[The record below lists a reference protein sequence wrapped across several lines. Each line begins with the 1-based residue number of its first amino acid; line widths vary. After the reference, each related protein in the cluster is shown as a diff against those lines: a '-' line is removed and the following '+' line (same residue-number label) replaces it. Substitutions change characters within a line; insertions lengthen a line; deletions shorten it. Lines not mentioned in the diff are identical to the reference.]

1 MSESQATILHVDDNE
16 TNRYVVTRI
25 LQNAGFTVVEA
36 ATGVEGLAEIGRH
49 GPDLVVLDVN
59 LPDFNGFEICRQI
72 KSNPET
78 AMIPVLHLSATFV
91 QSQHKAE
98 GLESGADGYLA
109 QPVEPIELIATIR
122 SLLRIRRAE
131 EAFRVSAQE
140 WKTTFDAIED
150 SVCLVDREGKI
161 LRCNR
166 STSELFGKP
175 SYEILGRLAHE
186 LMNAKL
192 GIGDGSCFY
201 RARET
206 RQRQVVELQGKG
218 RWFAKTIDPVLDKS
232 GTFTGAAF
240 ILSDITDRKQAE
252 LALIQSEERLKLT
265 IDSARIGTFNWD
277 ILTQQIVWNDYHRI
291 ILGYPADMPASYAA
305 WEQRVAVEDLQ
316 RVTTAVQIARDTQ
329 TDYACEYR
337 IVWEDG
343 SIHWLEAFGRFY
355 YNDNGQA
362 LRMAGV
368 INEITDRKQAELAL
382 QESEYKLNTGIQVAG
397 VALAQFDYTS
407 NLVTL
412 SPIAAAMY
420 GFATNELEVSRDR
433 IHNTFHPDEYA
444 ELMEI
449 IAQVLDP
456 TGKGWF
462 ERDHRVVW
470 SSGEVRWLSV
480 RKQVFFDRSGAVH
493 RPSHAILAAI
503 DITDRKQTEEDL
515 RQTQAI
521 AQRQLMEIKAIYQ
534 TAPIGLAVLD
544 TDLRYQRLNQRL
556 AEING
561 ISIEDHI
568 GRTVREIVPALADAN
583 EPLLRQVLETGEP
596 LLNMEI
602 SGETKAQPGVCRTW
616 IENCYLLKDADGQG
630 IGINVVV
637 QEITDRK
644 QAEAALEER
653 NNELD
658 SFVHI
663 VSHDLKAPLR
673 SISNLSQW
681 IEEDLEG
688 SLTSDSQQQLLLLRS
703 RVYRMSAMIDGLLDY
718 ARAGRT
724 DKTIERTAIAD
735 LLREV
740 IDSLGP
746 PPTFRISLAP
756 DLPTFNTK
764 RLLLSQVLANLIG
777 NAIKHHDRVDGSI
790 HISVKD
796 RDNFYEFAVAD
807 DGPGINLEYQNSIFT
822 IFQTGN
828 PQNNKDS
835 TGIGLAIVKKLVEAE
850 TGMIRLESQ
859 IGKGTTFYF
868 TWPKSPIW

>member
-25 LQNAGFTVVEA
+25 LQNAGFTVMEA
-36 ATGVEGLAEIGRH
+36 ATGAEGLAAIGRH
-49 GPDLVVLDVN
+49 KPELVILDVK
-59 LPDFNGFEICRQI
+59 LPDFNGFEICQQI

-78 AMIPVLHLSATFV
+78 EMIPVLHLSATFV
-91 QSQHKAE
+91 RSQDKAE
-98 GLESGADGYLA
+98 GLESGADGYLT

-140 WKTTFDAIED
+140 WKTTFDAIKD

-166 STSELFGKP
+166 STSQLFGKP
-175 SYEILGRLAHE
+175 SYEILGRLAYE
-186 LMNAKL
+186 LMDAKL

-206 RQRQVVELQGKG
+206 RQRQVIELQGKG
-218 RWFAKTIDPVLDKS
+218 RWFTKTIDPVLDKG
-232 GTFTGAAF
+232 GTFAGAVF
-240 ILSDITDRKQAE
+240 ILSDITDRKQSE
-252 LALIQSEERLKLT
+252 LALE
-265 IDSARIGTFNWD
+265 
-277 ILTQQIVWNDYHRI
+277 
-291 ILGYPADMPASYAA
+291 
-305 WEQRVAVEDLQ
+305 
-316 RVTTAVQIARDTQ
+316 
-329 TDYACEYR
+329 
-337 IVWEDG
+337 
-343 SIHWLEAFGRFY
+343 
-355 YNDNGQA
+355 
-362 LRMAGV
+362 
-368 INEITDRKQAELAL
+368 
-382 QESEYKLNTGIQVAG
+382 ESEYKLNMGIQIAG
-397 VALAQFDYTS
+397 VALARFDYTS

-412 SPIAAAMY
+412 SPAAAAMY
-420 GFATNELEVSRDR
+420 GFAADELEVSRDR
-433 IHNTFHPDEYA
+433 IHSTFHPDERS
-444 ELMEI
+444 ELIEAF
-449 IAQVLDP
+449 AQVLDP
-456 TGKGWF
+456 TGTGWF
-462 ERDHRVVW
+462 ERDYRVVW
-470 SSGEVRWLSV
+470 PNGEVRWLSV

-503 DITDRKQTEEDL
+503 DITDRKQTEKDL

-521 AQRQLMEIKAIYQ
+521 AQRQLMEIKAIYK

-544 TDLRYQRLNQRL
+544 TNLRYQRLNQRL

-583 EPLLRQVLETGEP
+583 EPLLRQVLDTGEP

-616 IENCYLLKDADGQG
+616 IENCYLLKDANGQG

-740 IDSLGP
+740 VDSLGP
-746 PPTFRISLAP
+746 PPTFTISLAP

-777 NAIKHHDRVDGSI
+777 NAIKHHDRVDSSI

-807 DGPGINLEYQNSIFT
+807 DGPGIDLEYQNSIFT